1 MHDRDAL
8 ALEAARGER
17 LTRDAYRRDFAQH
30 DRNVVGRSSW
40 KFERRQHFL
49 ELSNPSWEAFRR
61 GAWDESLALLEGRR
75 EGLLKSVQE
84 DLERG
89 NPFYRVRVV
98 QEPVTPYLQWEL
110 HSLRVQA
117 QCGRPVRVVQA
128 EAVSP
133 LETAVILPEVVVLG
147 GQTLYEV
154 LYTAE
159 GTLDGGVRFTDARL
173 AQHWEGFIQELYQ
186 EGEDVIDYV
195 DRSVAHLPPPRTK
208 E

>member
-1 MHDRDAL
+1 MPDRNPLPLNPAQ
-8 ALEAARGER
+8 GER

-30 DRNVVGRSSW
+30 DRDVVGRSSW
-40 KFERRQHFL
+40 KFERLQHFL
-49 ELSNPSWEAFRR
+49 ELNNPSWEAFRR
-61 GAWDESLALLEGRR
+61 GAWDESLALLEARR

-159 GTLDGGVRFTDARL
+159 GTLDGGVRFTDTRL

-195 DRSVAHLPPPRTK
+195 DRYVAHLPPPRTK

>member
-8 ALEAARGER
+8 TMDAARGER
-17 LTRDAYRRDFAQH
+17 LTRDAYRRDFAQR
-30 DRNVVGRSSW
+30 DRDVVGRSSW

-49 ELSNPSWEAFRR
+49 ELSNPSWEAFRQ

-110 HSLRVQA
+110 HSLQVQA

-133 LETAVILPEVVVLG
+133 LETPGILPEVVVLG

-159 GTLDGGVRFTDARL
+159 GTLDGGVRFTDTRL
-173 AQHWEGFIQELYQ
+173 AQHWEGFIQELYH

-195 DRSVAHLPPPRTK
+195 DRYVAHLPPPRTK

>member
-1 MHDRDAL
+1 MPDRDAL
-8 ALEAARGER
+8 AMDAARGER

-49 ELSNPSWEAFRR
+49 ELNNPSWEAFRQ
-61 GAWDESLALLEGRR
+61 GAWDKSLALLEGRR
-75 EGLLKSVQE
+75 EGLQKSVQE
-84 DLERG
+84 DLERN

-98 QEPVTPYLQWEL
+98 QEPVTPYLHWEL
-110 HSLRVQA
+110 YSLRVQA

-128 EAVSP
+128 GAVGP
-133 LETAVILPEVVVLG
+133 LETAGILPEVVVLG

-159 GTLDGGVRFTDARL
+159 GTLDGGVRFTDTQL
-173 AQHWEGFIQELYQ
+173 AQRWESFIRDLYQ
-186 EGEDVIDYV
+186 QGEDVVSYV
-195 DRSVAHLPPPRTK
+195 DRYLAHLPRPRTK

>member
-1 MHDRDAL
+1 MPDRDSL
-8 ALEAARGER
+8 DLDAARGER
-17 LTRDAYRRDFAQH
+17 LTRTAYRSDFAQR
-30 DRNVVGRSSW
+30 DRDVVGRSSW
-40 KFERRQHFL
+40 KFERLQHFL
-49 ELSNPSWEAFRR
+49 ELDNPSWEAFRQ
-61 GAWDESLALLEGRR
+61 GAWDKSLALLEGRR
-75 EGLLKSVQE
+75 ERLLRSVQE
-84 DLERG
+84 DQERG

-159 GTLDGGVRFTDARL
+159 GTLDGGVRFTDTRL
-173 AQHWEGFIQELYQ
+173 AQRWEGFIQELYQ

-195 DRSVAHLPPPRTK
+195 DRYVAHLPPPRTK

>member
-8 ALEAARGER
+8 LLDAARGER
-17 LTRDAYRRDFAQH
+17 LTRDAYRRDFAQR
-30 DRNVVGRSSW
+30 DRDVVGRSSW

-61 GAWDESLALLEGRR
+61 GAWEESLALLEGRR

-159 GTLDGGVRFTDARL
+159 GTLDGGVRFTDTRL

-195 DRSVAHLPPPRTK
+195 DRYVAHLPPPRTK

>member
-8 ALEAARGER
+8 TLDAARGER
-17 LTRDAYRRDFAQH
+17 LTRDAYRRDFAQR
-30 DRNVVGRSSW
+30 DRDVVGRSSW
-40 KFERRQHFL
+40 KFERLQHFL
-49 ELSNPSWEAFRR
+49 ELNNPSWEAFRR

-117 QCGRPVRVVQA
+117 QCGRPVRVVRA

-159 GTLDGGVRFTDARL
+159 GTLDGGVRFTDTGL
-173 AQHWEGFIQELYQ
+173 AQRWEHFIQGLYQ
-186 EGEDVIDYV
+186 AGEDVADYV
-195 DRSVAHLPPPRTK
+195 DRYVTHLPPPRTK